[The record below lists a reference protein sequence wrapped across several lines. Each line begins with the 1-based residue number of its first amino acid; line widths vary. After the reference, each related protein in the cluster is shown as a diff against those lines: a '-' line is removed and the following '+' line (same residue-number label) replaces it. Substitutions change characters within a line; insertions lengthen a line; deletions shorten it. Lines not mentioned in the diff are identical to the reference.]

1 MEFGGVDYMP
11 EAYSLRG
18 VHYLARL
25 LARPIVKV
33 RRHYVGI
40 DIRKISDN

>member
-18 VHYLARL
+18 VHYLTRL